1 MLTVQAYIDK
11 VWDVDLKNW
20 TRGDALYLQAKGAAR
35 AWVCR
40 DCTVKSIVVFP
51 DNGQALDFYFD
62 WKALFGEEEI
72 IYLQELPLSSDKV
85 GHSALWVNR
94 GESFRKWRDGDI
106 KKLLI
111 TTPGSLMTPLS
122 FAEDSFSIM
131 VGETIGRDN
140 LARWLQNSGYE
151 AVDLVWIPGHFSV
164 RGSLVDLFDPLYKY
178 PIRVEFFDDEV
189 ASIRA
194 FDTETQKS
202 VAHHQEIEI
211 HRIFGS
217 KPAFPFDMLP
227 EDCRIILFE
236 PKELESQADIYCWLW
251 CKLCDN
257 DRSLPPIPRWQ
268 EVYKAIASLPRIRI
282 TSLLQGATFR
292 FNILKEPFFRGK
304 LEEANAYLSKWK
316 AKGYKVCL
324 YANMDHLGK
333 WADKTGVEFIPQSI
347 SGGFMDIS
355 GKYMVLS
362 QSALAGIEQPFASDY
377 TYRPPLDWQES
388 LEVGQ
393 YVVHE
398 DYGVA
403 IFRGVSYVDTQEG
416 KSEYLILEYGDKKR
430 LLVPVYQLYKI
441 APYEGIYGV
450 ERQLDRLDKRSWK
463 RTLQKAK
470 EKAQKIAEDLVS
482 LYALREMKRGH
493 SFLKDG
499 EMAKYFEGTF
509 PHEETAD
516 QLKAIEEIK
525 SDMEK
530 PVPMDRVL
538 VGDVGFGK
546 TEVALR
552 AAIKAV
558 EGGKQVAV
566 LIPTTL
572 LAEQHFENFISR
584 LGDIPIRVERLS
596 RFETQAKQRKI
607 LKDTMEGRVDIL
619 IGTHRLLQGDVRFK
633 DLGLVIIDE
642 EHRFGVKQKEFLKKM
657 RTEVDVLSISA
668 TPIPRTLYMAL
679 SGIRDISLLSTP
691 PKDRQPVITVVGPWK
706 DSLVRE
712 AILKEISR
720 DGRVFFVHDRIKGI
734 MKRARS
740 LQMLVPEAKIGV
752 VHGQLPKSKLE
763 KTMMKFLKGEINVL
777 VCTTI
782 IESGLDVAK
791 ANTLIVDNA
800 HMFGLSQLHQLRGRV
815 GRRSRQA
822 FAYMLYPA
830 DKPLTSEA
838 MQRLEAIAECNQLG
852 GGYKL
857 ALRDLEI
864 RGGGNLLGV
873 EQHGQVEKIG
883 FQLYYKLIEN
893 AMRSLKGEDIEGL
906 YVDVRIPVGI
916 PEYYIPQGS
925 LRVALYRRL
934 LRDLSFE
941 DIDDLEGEL
950 VDRFGPLPEEVK
962 LLLNVA
968 KLRAGL
974 PHFRVNEIMI
984 DSKEIVLQGKDGGLF
999 QLVGGRPCWI
1009 ISKSRASGPGGA
1021 SGLKRLV
1028 GYMIAAFECGKG
1040 MVEEW
1045 NRSAI

>member
-1 MLTVQAYIDK
+1 
-11 VWDVDLKNW
+11 
-20 TRGDALYLQAKGAAR
+20 
-35 AWVCR
+35 
-40 DCTVKSIVVFP
+40 
-51 DNGQALDFYFD
+51 
-62 WKALFGEEEI
+62 
-72 IYLQELPLSSDKV
+72 
-85 GHSALWVNR
+85 
-94 GESFRKWRDGDI
+94 
-106 KKLLI
+106 
-111 TTPGSLMTPLS
+111 
-122 FAEDSFSIM
+122 
-131 VGETIGRDN
+131 
-140 LARWLQNSGYE
+140 
-151 AVDLVWIPGHFSV
+151 
-164 RGSLVDLFDPLYKY
+164 
-178 PIRVEFFDDEV
+178 
-189 ASIRA
+189 
-194 FDTETQKS
+194 
-202 VAHHQEIEI
+202 
-211 HRIFGS
+211 
-217 KPAFPFDMLP
+217 
-227 EDCRIILFE
+227 
-236 PKELESQADIYCWLW
+236 
-251 CKLCDN
+251 
-257 DRSLPPIPRWQ
+257 
-268 EVYKAIASLPRIRI
+268 
-282 TSLLQGATFR
+282 
-292 FNILKEPFFRGK
+292 
-304 LEEANAYLSKWK
+304 
-316 AKGYKVCL
+316 
-324 YANMDHLGK
+324 
-333 WADKTGVEFIPQSI
+333 
-347 SGGFMDIS
+347 
-355 GKYMVLS
+355 
-362 QSALAGIEQPFASDY
+362 
-377 TYRPPLDWQES
+377 
-388 LEVGQ
+388 
-393 YVVHE
+393 
-398 DYGVA
+398 
-403 IFRGVSYVDTQEG
+403 
-416 KSEYLILEYGDKKR
+416 
-430 LLVPVYQLYKI
+430 
-441 APYEGIYGV
+441 
-450 ERQLDRLDKRSWK
+450 
-463 RTLQKAK
+463 
-470 EKAQKIAEDLVS
+470 
-482 LYALREMKRGH
+482 
-493 SFLKDG
+493 
-499 EMAKYFEGTF
+499 
-509 PHEETAD
+509 
-516 QLKAIEEIK
+516 
-525 SDMEK
+525 
-530 PVPMDRVL
+530 
-538 VGDVGFGK
+538 
-546 TEVALR
+546 
-552 AAIKAV
+552 
-558 EGGKQVAV
+558 
-566 LIPTTL
+566 
-572 LAEQHFENFISR
+572 
-584 LGDIPIRVERLS
+584 
-596 RFETQAKQRKI
+596 
-607 LKDTMEGRVDIL
+607 
-619 IGTHRLLQGDVRFK
+619 
-633 DLGLVIIDE
+633 
-642 EHRFGVKQKEFLKKM
+642 M

-950 VDRFGPLPEEVK
+950 VDRFGSLPEEVK